1 MASLLLLVSQ
11 LFAHRNV
18 DSESL
23 PSSSTRFTLQQW
35 WCYYIEHIYKGANK
49 LHCYAECRKT
59 MQNAEKQCR
68 MQKNRAEKQC
78 SFYAECRKTMQ
89 NAEKQCRMHLLM
101 QNAEKQ
107 CNYKQKNRA
116 EKQCSFYAECRK
128 TMPNAITYAE
138 CRKTMQNAFTCADS
152 KPLSGSSRLQY
163 LCRIL
168 KASSF

>member
-1 MASLLLLVSQ
+1 MWTQNPCLPLLLALLCNSGGVTIS
-11 LFAHRNV
+11 NI
-18 DSESL
+18 
-23 PSSSTRFTLQQW
+23 
-35 WCYYIEHIYKGANK
+35 YIRVLTNYIV
-49 LHCYAECRKT
+49 

-68 MQKNRAEKQC
+68 MQKNN
-78 SFYAECRKTMQ
+78 AECRKTEQKNNAVFMQ